1 MNSIID
7 KQQFTKDSISILA
20 EKAKENIIHN
30 KYLLQ
35 KISIFKQEINIVKNL
50 ITNFSLNSNQKNISN
65 IISSKYKEHLSL
77 FNSNIREEIN
87 KNLNKQKTVYKNSS
101 NELSVENRTLS
112 QLSIDNFILN
122 YTLDELNHIT
132 KALNESIEVSK
143 KHEIFRELKRETLID
158 IKQSKNVF
166 PVCNLE
172 LQQKM
177 LSYCRAVTKYR
188 YKNNKKLKKINILKK
203 NVFSLIELIKSY
215 TSKLTEECEN
225 NNQKIKSI
233 PTIKNIKKLDIKKA
247 KIQKEKS
254 KTKRLKRTKTNSKF
268 STKKYEQKAHE
279 SNNIIKSDEHRQN
292 SFEQKE
298 LLNININ
305 NIFNSDI
312 KKPKKE
318 QTERKKIN
326 LLKIDELLD
335 INNIEAED
343 ENIIDNELNSD
354 DDVFFEKKV
363 KPKKKICKEYLSDL
377 RKEVPIINLSQ
388 IEFNKI
394 KIINEADAYSFQKRK
409 LEQNNINWQVK
420 NLKKQ
425 IKNLDKLIAI
435 NKNKLKV
442 IHNFIEDVKYNYKLL
457 RPIKIQSTAAGNPVA
472 YIREKLLDVVGE
484 TITKAE
490 KKEGLETG
498 KKTEKTAVEE
508 GVLDYEDEIVGS
520 DYSDEDQYIDN
531 VKDINN
537 INNENKNNNINN
549 DNNDMNKENNN
560 NNNINNDDKNL
571 DNKDTI
577 IKSSENKTIMNNKV
591 KNKNKDIKKNL
602 LTKFNNEGN
611 KENSLEH
618 NYLDDFKYYGSSSK

>member
-1 MNSIID
+1 MNPIID

-20 EKAKENIIHN
+20 EKARENIIQN

-35 KISIFKQEINIVKNL
+35 KINIFKQEINIVKNL
-50 ITNFSLNSNQKNISN
+50 ITDFSLNSNQKNINN
-65 IISSKYKEHLSL
+65 IISSRYKEHLSL
-77 FNSNIREEIN
+77 FNSNLREEIN

-112 QLSIDNFILN
+112 QLSIDNFILS
-122 YTLDELNHIT
+122 YTLDELSFIT
-132 KALNESIEVSK
+132 RTLNENVELSK

-177 LSYCRAVTKYR
+177 LSYCRAVSKYR
-188 YKNNKKLKKINILKK
+188 YKNNKKLKKINTLKK
-203 NVFSLIELIKSY
+203 TVFSLIELIKSY
-215 TSKLTEECEN
+215 TSKLTEELGEN
-225 NNQKIKSI
+225 NKKYKSI
-233 PTIKNIKKLDIKKA
+233 QSSKIMKKLDIKKT

-254 KTKRLKRTKTNSKF
+254 KTKRLKRTKTSSKF
-268 STKKYEQKAHE
+268 STKIYEQKAHE
-279 SNNIIKSDEHRQN
+279 SNNNINSNEHRQN
-292 SFEQKE
+292 SFEKKK

-305 NIFNSDI
+305 NVFNSDI
-312 KKPKKE
+312 EKTKEE

-354 DDVFFEKKV
+354 DDVYFEKKV
-363 KPKKKICKEYLSDL
+363 KQKKKISKEYLSDL

-394 KIINEADAYSFQKRK
+394 KIINEADAYSFQKRN

-425 IKNLDKLIAI
+425 IKNLNKLIDI

-442 IHNFIEDVKYNYKLL
+442 IHNFIEDVKYNYKLF
-457 RPIKIQSTAAGNPVA
+457 RPIKVQSTAAGNPVA

-490 KKEGLETG
+490 KKEGIETG
-498 KKTEKTAVEE
+498 KKTEKTAIEE

-520 DYSDEDQYIDN
+520 DYSDEDRYIDDI
-531 VKDINN
+531 KDINN
-537 INNENKNNNINN
+537 INIF
-549 DNNDMNKENNN
+549 
-560 NNNINNDDKNL
+560 
-571 DNKDTI
+571 
-577 IKSSENKTIMNNKV
+577 V
-591 KNKNKDIKKNL
+591 L
-602 LTKFNNEGN
+602 LG
-611 KENSLEH
+611 H
-618 NYLDDFKYYGSSSK
+618 GYLH